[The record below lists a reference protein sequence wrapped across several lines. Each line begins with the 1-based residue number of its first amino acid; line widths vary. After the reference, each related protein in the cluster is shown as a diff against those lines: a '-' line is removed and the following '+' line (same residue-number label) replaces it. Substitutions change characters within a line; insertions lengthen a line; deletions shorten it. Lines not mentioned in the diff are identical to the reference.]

1 MRHEYVGAKG
11 SSQGEQQTHGPALR
25 ISLVCWMKR
34 KAYRADGVRDVS
46 EEMGGPIAVSEVA
59 AQ

>member
-1 MRHEYVGAKG
+1 
-11 SSQGEQQTHGPALR
+11 
-25 ISLVCWMKR
+25 MKR